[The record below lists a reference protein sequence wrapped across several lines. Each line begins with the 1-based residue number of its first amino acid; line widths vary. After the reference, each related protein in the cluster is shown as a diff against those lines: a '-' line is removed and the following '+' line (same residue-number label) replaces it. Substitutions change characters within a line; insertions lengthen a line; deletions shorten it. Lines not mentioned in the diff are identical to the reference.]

1 MFIRPCVPKKDGTA
15 AIGLYLPEIQ
25 EIMQFD
31 QPTLKSTVAKLGG
44 NTKITV
50 DFLGRKKGAI
60 EIPRTIIN
68 GEMLNEFEKL
78 FHLF

>member
-31 QPTLKSTVAKLGG
+31 QPTLKSTVAKGG
-44 NTKITV
+44 NTKIAV
-50 DFLGRKKGAI
+50 DFLGKKKGAI

-78 FHLF
+78 FPLF